1 MFKKIFLATDGSD
14 FSLKAAAHAVEF
26 AKKNSAQV
34 EIIHVAQYLHEPVEY
49 TELSVA
55 IKLKDSQKFIARM
68 KEQGKEVVA
77 KTAKPFIENNLAYE
91 STVEVG
97 DPADV
102 ICREAEKKK
111 IDLIIIGTRGI
122 SGVSRFL
129 LGSVS
134 SKVVSHAPCSVLV
147 VR

>member
-1 MFKKIFLATDGSD
+1 MFSKILLATDGSEH
-14 FSLKAAAHAVEF
+14 SLKAASLALELAE
-26 AKKNSAQV
+26 KNSAQV
-34 EIIHVAQYLHEPVEY
+34 EMIHVAQYLHEPVPY
-49 TELSVA
+49 TELQVA

-68 KEQGKEVVA
+68 KEQGQEVVK
-77 KTAKPFIENNLAYE
+77 KTAQIFAEKNVPYT
-91 STVEVG
+91 SKVEVG
-97 DPADV
+97 DPADI
-102 ICREAEKKK
+102 ICREAEEQGV
-111 IDLIIIGTRGI
+111 DLIIIGTRGI